1 MIINRTTAVRV
12 LMGKLPKGADLL
24 EALTDVCR
32 RENVRLAKVEALGAV
47 RRAQVGFYD
56 QTRRAYETMGLDGAM
71 EILSLSGNVSLR
83 DDAAVVHIHAIFGDR
98 SGRAYGGHVMP
109 GCEVFAC
116 EYAIT
121 VLEGAEL
128 SRAFD
133 EATGLPLW
141 KE

>member
-1 MIINRTTAVRV
+1 MIVNRTTAVRV

-24 EALTDVCR
+24 EALTDICR

-56 QTRRAYETMGLDGAM
+56 QTRRSYETMGLDGAM

-98 SGRAYGGHVMP
+98 SGRA
-109 GCEVFAC
+109 
-116 EYAIT
+116 
-121 VLEGAEL
+121 
-128 SRAFD
+128 
-133 EATGLPLW
+133 
-141 KE
+141 